1 MPAPRFTNDTLRFLR
16 ALRRHNNREWFRG
29 HKSDY
34 EAHVRGPMTVVIDR
48 LRTDLPAFAPDL
60 VASPKV
66 SMYRIYRDTRFSRD
80 KTPYKT
86 HASAIFPHRALPK
99 HAGAGLY
106 FHVAPDHVLV
116 GAGLYA
122 PEPGHLYKLRTHVA
136 SNTKRFRAIVESPR
150 FRRSFGEINGQRL
163 KRVPRGFDADHP
175 AAEYLKLRQF
185 LAGTERPP
193 EFATGARFYGSLRR
207 LFEELAPFVTFL
219 NEPLAAASSRA
230 APRAD

>member
-1 MPAPRFTNDTLRFLR
+1 MPAPRFTNDTLTFLR

-29 HKSDY
+29 HKTDY
-34 EAHVRGPMTVVIDR
+34 ERHVRVPMTEVIEQMAA
-48 LRTDLPAFAPDL
+48 DLPTFAPEL
-60 VASPKV
+60 VASPKA
-66 SMYRIYRDTRFSRD
+66 STYRIYRDTRFSQD

-122 PEPGHLYKLRTHVA
+122 PDPQQLYRLRTHIA
-136 SNTKRFRAIVESPR
+136 SNTKPFRAIVESPQ
-150 FRRSFGEINGQRL
+150 FRRRFGAIDGQRI

-175 AAEYLKLRQF
+175 ASEYLKLRQF
-185 LAGTERPP
+185 LAGTDRPAR
-193 EFATGARFYGSLRR
+193 FATGSSFYASLKR
-207 LFEELAPFVTFL
+207 LFKQLAPFVKFL
-219 NEPLAAASSRA
+219 NEPLASASSR
-230 APRAD
+230 PGLH